1 MRIILSILIFFT
13 FFSCKTFPDY
23 PQIQKYFYN
32 KEEYSK
38 GKDCSFIGKVLY
50 KGKKLHSVAIRL
62 AIDKD
67 YCEMSYTDFD
77 GIFDFC
83 LDTTK
88 INEQSY
94 IEFVSE
100 GYERKKIWLKKFLKT
115 DKIVEL
121 KKGKKNVSAK
131 EYIYFHENIRGCS
144 LFSDVV
150 EENENMNTNCGDNSY
165 EQQIKENS
173 FYKYATMC
181 YIDSSNQYFSIP
193 QCIRYFGKYS
203 THSFIPN
210 CLIKLTFQVKKR
222 IIEAKNSGMNLNKY
236 FKGIN

>member
-1 MRIILSILIFFT
+1 MKYFILIIAIFCLL
-13 FFSCKTFPDY
+13 SCRTFPDY
-23 PQIQKYFYN
+23 PQTQKYFYN
-32 KEEYSK
+32 KAEYSK
-38 GKDCSFIGKVLY
+38 GKDCSFIGKVFY
-50 KGKKLHSVAIRL
+50 KGKKLHSVAIKL

-100 GYERKKIWLKKFLKT
+100 GYERKKMWLKKFLKT

-131 EYIYFHENIRGCS
+131 EYMYFHENIRGCS
-144 LFSDVV
+144 LFSDIV
-150 EENENMNTNCGDNSY
+150 ED
-165 EQQIKENS
+165 
-173 FYKYATMC
+173 
-181 YIDSSNQYFSIP
+181 
-193 QCIRYFGKYS
+193 
-203 THSFIPN
+203 
-210 CLIKLTFQVKKR
+210 
-222 IIEAKNSGMNLNKY
+222 
-236 FKGIN
+236 

>member
-13 FFSCKTFPDY
+13 FFSCKTFPNY
-23 PQIQKYFYN
+23 PQIRKYFYN

-121 KKGKKNVSAK
+121 KKGKKNVSVK

-150 EENENMNTNCGDNSY
+150 EENENMNTNWGDNSY
-165 EQQIKENS
+165 E
-173 FYKYATMC
+173 
-181 YIDSSNQYFSIP
+181 
-193 QCIRYFGKYS
+193 
-203 THSFIPN
+203 
-210 CLIKLTFQVKKR
+210 
-222 IIEAKNSGMNLNKY
+222 
-236 FKGIN
+236 